1 MILFALGLFLYIF
14 HTLRKNNH
22 ANNNKAIR
30 KHLSAI
36 SLEEGARDSS
46 SPSGF
51 RGNNRKEE
59 YFTVEEDETEDF
71 SGHKNLMNATRIITS
86 TPINVQSYVQKPRDD
101 DSTNPL
107 MK

>member
-46 SPSGF
+46 PLGF

-86 TPINVQSYVQKPRDD
+86 NPINVQSYAQKPRDD